1 MVQRAYAAMLATVGP
16 HGHRTHIL
24 HARLSTGDT
33 SGAALKPTAH
43 KADMSRTSR
52 APAPGR
58 TCMPGDAPFITQ
70 SPRDLAAW
78 AAQFDHATLPV
89 LAATAATLE
98 ELRPNEDAVDAHLLA
113 DAIASDPLMTLKVLA
128 HVAQLRRGREGSDT
142 ETVTEAL
149 VMLGIPPFF
158 GAFGPQPTVEERLAS
173 QPEALA
179 GFQRVL
185 ARSRRA
191 ARFAIGFAV
200 HRMDH
205 DAAVIHEAALLHDF
219 VELLLWLRAPTLALA
234 VDRRKQDDPTL
245 RSAAV
250 QRELLNVELDAL
262 EHALMTAW
270 RLPALLVQIT
280 DAHARHLTPQM
291 RNVQLAIRVA
301 RHSALGWDNAALPDD
316 VRDIG
321 VLLNLAPE
329 ATARLLREI
338 DSE

>member
-1 MVQRAYAAMLATVGP
+1 
-16 HGHRTHIL
+16 
-24 HARLSTGDT
+24 
-33 SGAALKPTAH
+33 
-43 KADMSRTSR
+43 MS
-52 APAPGR
+52 
-58 TCMPGDAPFITQ
+58 GDATFITLA
-70 SPRDLAAW
+70 PRDLAAW
-78 AAQFDHATLPV
+78 VARFDHAALPV
-89 LAATAATLE
+89 LAATAETLE
-98 ELRPNEDAVDAHLLA
+98 ELRPNEDAVDARLLA
-113 DAIASDPLMTLKVLA
+113 ETIASDPLMTLKLLA

-142 ETVTEAL
+142 ETATEAL

-158 GAFGPQPTVEERLAS
+158 RAFGPQPTAEDRLAE

-185 ARSRRA
+185 TRSRRA

-219 VELLLWLRAPTLALA
+219 AELLLWLQAPALALA
-234 VDRRKQDDPTL
+234 IDRRKRDDPAL

-250 QRELLNVELDAL
+250 QRELLNIELDAL

-270 RLPALLVQIT
+270 RLPALLVAIT
-280 DAHARHLTPQM
+280 DEHARHLTPQM

-301 RHSALGWDNAALPDD
+301 RHSAEGWDNAALPDD
-316 VRDIG
+316 LRDIG
-321 VLLNLAPE
+321 SLLNLAPE